1 MKTTITITGG
11 EGENANTI
19 IVVHPMPDTRSRQEQ
34 STPREGT
41 YGPVETKSETD
52 DEMLRR
58 LQSKAWRQGAMTA
71 LRQLGYND
79 AAYQISSIHEK
90 NPYEEQ
96 AK

>member
-1 MKTTITITGG
+1 MKTTITVTGG

-52 DEMLRR
+52 DEMLQR
-58 LQSKAWRQGAMTA
+58 LQSKAWEEGAGA
-71 LRQLGYND
+71 VLAQLGYSKS
-79 AAYQISSIHEK
+79 AYRFIPQA
-90 NPYEEQ
+90 NNLYREQ
-96 AK
+96 KQ